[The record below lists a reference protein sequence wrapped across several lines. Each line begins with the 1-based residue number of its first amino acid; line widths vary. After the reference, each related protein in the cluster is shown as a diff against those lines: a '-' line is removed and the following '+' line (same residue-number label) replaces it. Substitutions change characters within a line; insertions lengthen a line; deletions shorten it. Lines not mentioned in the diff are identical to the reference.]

1 MARPPHALRLHN
13 KQEGDLFWNCIIS
26 VSCELSYDIVK
37 AIKVSAFCK
46 EASLLELEIK
56 TTRVNSFNGPRYT
69 EQNILTV
76 FVGGHGAVVHLH
88 LVMFF

>member
-1 MARPPHALRLHN
+1 M
-13 KQEGDLFWNCIIS
+13 FWNYLIS

-56 TTRVNSFNGPRYT
+56 TTQVDSFNGPCYT
-69 EQNILTV
+69 EQYILTV
-76 FVGGHGAVVHLH
+76 FVGDHGAVVHLH
-88 LVMFF
+88 LIMFF